1 MAEQDW
7 IIDNDWDDQDRRQYE
22 RYSTEFYLSVY
33 EKEKSLPLGQ
43 VVDISLGGL
52 QLVSS
57 EPIPVNQQMHLWM
70 DVSMESGR
78 HEEIVFEAVTVWSG
92 QNEDDDDDDSYN
104 TGLQFINLSAE
115 ALVSLQGVIDD
126 LSA

>member
-57 EPIPVNQQMHLWM
+57 EPIPVNKHLHLWM

-78 HEEIVFEAVTVWSG
+78 HEKIVFEAVSIWSG
-92 QNEDDDDDDSYN
+92 EDDDDDDSYN
-104 TGLQFINLSAE
+104 TGFQFINLSTE
-115 ALVSLQGVIDD
+115 ALASLQGVIDD